1 MLAKKE
7 SELIRR
13 FNGLRN
19 AVVHKYNQLDL
30 DAVRRGL
37 NKIEVLYEVLDKLV
51 GAIERK
57 GALEGK

>member
-1 MLAKKE
+1 
-7 SELIRR
+7 
-13 FNGLRN
+13 
-19 AVVHKYNQLDL
+19 L
-30 DAVRRGL
+30 DAVQRGL